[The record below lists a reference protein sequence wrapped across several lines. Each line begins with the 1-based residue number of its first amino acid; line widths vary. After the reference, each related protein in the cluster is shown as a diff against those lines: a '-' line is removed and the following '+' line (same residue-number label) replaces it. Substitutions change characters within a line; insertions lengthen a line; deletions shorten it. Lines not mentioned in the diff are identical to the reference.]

1 MVNSNRQ
8 KVASQNRTLNLLF
21 KVKSWQ
27 VFSSEK
33 IDTPAISGEL
43 SGS

>member
-1 MVNSNRQ
+1 MVNSDRQ
-8 KVASQNRTLNLLF
+8 KVVSQNRTLNLLF
-21 KVKSWQ
+21 KVKSIQ
-27 VFSSEK
+27 VLSSEK